1 MTTLTPTEK
10 RSWHDRLALL
20 IDRALARLA
29 ADDPGLP
36 RRLRRE
42 AHRRAWQSLGL
53 AELQAERAALAARQ
67 QALAAR
73 RRRLHRAMLA
83 VVRRVPVDQ
92 VAEATERLPAEVVRA
107 ERRRRA
113 AHEEELLAADA
124 RGRLLLE
131 LRRERRA
138 LPETVWLAGTEPVVL
153 VVWRR
158 LLGLLGMKPTP
169 LQQQALAA
177 RAPTGP

>member
-10 RSWHDRLALL
+10 QYWHDRLALL
-20 IDRALARLA
+20 IDRALARMA
-29 ADDPGLP
+29 ADDPGLL

-42 AHRRAWQSLGL
+42 ARRRAWQSLGL
-53 AELQAERAALAARQ
+53 AELQAERAALAAQQ

-73 RRRLHRAMLA
+73 CRRLHRAMLA

>member
-1 MTTLTPTEK
+1 MRPARGTGGRPACPVGRTLRRPRPEARPKEGTTMTTLTPTEK

-67 QALAAR
+67 QELAAR
-73 RRRLHRAMLA
+73 RRH
-83 VVRRVPVDQ
+83 
-92 VAEATERLPAEVVRA
+92 
-107 ERRRRA
+107 
-113 AHEEELLAADA
+113 
-124 RGRLLLE
+124 
-131 LRRERRA
+131 
-138 LPETVWLAGTEPVVL
+138 
-153 VVWRR
+153 
-158 LLGLLGMKPTP
+158 
-169 LQQQALAA
+169 
-177 RAPTGP
+177 

>member
-10 RSWHDRLALL
+10 QSWHDRLAVI

-42 AHRRAWQSLGL
+42 ARRRAWQSLGL
-53 AELQAERAALAARQ
+53 AELQAERAALAAQ
-67 QALAAR
+67 QRALAAR

-92 VAEATERLPAEVVRA
+92 VADAADRLPAEVVRA
-107 ERRRRA
+107 VRRRRA
-113 AHEEELLAADA
+113 AHQEELLAAAGATAAGLRPTA
-124 RGRLLLE
+124 RRTCWK
-131 LRRERRA
+131 R
-138 LPETVWLAGTEPVVL
+138 PPAGTAVSAGPTCRGG
-153 VVWRR
+153 WRHR
-158 LLGLLGMKPTP
+158 PP
-169 LQQQALAA
+169 RPPA
-177 RAPTGP
+177 RM

>member
-10 RSWHDRLALL
+10 QSWHDRLAVL

-42 AHRRAWQSLGL
+42 ARRRAWQSLGL
-53 AELQAERAALAARQ
+53 AELQAERAALAAQ
-67 QALAAR
+67 QRALAAR

-83 VVRRVPVDQ
+83 VVCRVPVDQ
-92 VAEATERLPAEVVRA
+92 VADAADGLHAEVVRA
-107 ERRRRA
+107 VRRRRA
-113 AHEEELLAADA
+113 AHEEELLAADE

-138 LPETVWLAGTEPVVL
+138 LPETVWLASTEPAVL
-153 VVWRR
+153 AVWRR
-158 LLGLLGMKPTP
+158 LHA
-169 LQQQALAA
+169 QQ
-177 RAPTGP
+177 GH

>member
-1 MTTLTPTEK
+1 MSALTPSEK
-10 RSWHDRLALL
+10 QYWHDRLALL

-29 ADDPGLP
+29 ADDPGLV

-42 AHRRAWQSLGL
+42 ARSRAWQSLGL

-92 VAEATERLPAEVVRA
+92 VAAATDRLPAEVVRA
-107 ERRRRA
+107 VRRRRR
-113 AHEEELLAADA
+113 AHEEELLAADE

-138 LPETVWLAGTEPVVL
+138 SPETVWLAGTEAAVL
-153 VVWRR
+153 AVWHR
-158 LLGLLGMKPTP
+158 LLGLLGMEPTP
-169 LQQQALAA
+169 LQRQALAA